1 MIETDAGEKWILEVG
16 MKQRIVS
23 LGVALLLL
31 LATMSLSG
39 CIDKSKWR
47 AKEYG
52 GPPNWEEDFG
62 RPGYD
67 W

>member
-1 MIETDAGEKWILEVG
+1 
-16 MKQRIVS
+16 MKKRIIS

-31 LATMSLSG
+31 LATVSLSG

-47 AKEYG
+47 AKEHG